1 MTDKSG
7 NKPKL
12 LTRDMVLP
20 FVLVAMLFPLWGFA
34 NDVTNPLVRAFKDI
48 FMISNTQ
55 SSLVQFAFYLGYG
68 IMAIP
73 GAIFIRSFSYKSGIL
88 LGLGLYAVGAS
99 LFIPASISQEFYFFL
114 AALCVMTCGLA
125 FLEVTA
131 NPYILSMGHPDTAT
145 RRLNLAQ
152 AFNPIGSVTGMFI
165 ASSVILNQ
173 LQIEAFRNEQRLA
186 HPEYADMLPSVVD
199 GHLTEA
205 LSDFA
210 INEPVA
216 HQAMQAADLV
226 TVRGPYVAIAVI
238 VTVLFFVYLF
248 SKLPKTMTHDHPL
261 TMREL
266 KDTFSRLVRNSC
278 YVEGVFAQAFYVGAQ
293 IMCWTFVIHYGMT
306 AIGLTAAEAQGYNI
320 IAMLIFLSSR
330 FICTFLLGFVRPGQL
345 LMLLA
350 SGAIALTLGAI
361 FLQGFAGLYSLIGIS
376 ACMSLMYPTIYG
388 IALKGMGDDASLA
401 SAGLVMA
408 IVGGALMPPLQGSMI
423 DAGSIIADIPSVKT
437 SFLLPLVCFVVIA
450 IFGFRSHRVH
460 GH

>member
-73 GAIFIRSFSYKSGIL
+73 GAIFIRSFTYKSGIL